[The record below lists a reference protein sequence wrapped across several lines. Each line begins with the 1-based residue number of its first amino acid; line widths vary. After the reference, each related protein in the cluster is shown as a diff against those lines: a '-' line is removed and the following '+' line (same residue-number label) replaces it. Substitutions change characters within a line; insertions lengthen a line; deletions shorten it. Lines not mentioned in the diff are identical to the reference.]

1 MRFRLFVHPEK
12 NGKAAETFELSLEN
26 GPVTLGRGPESPVP
40 LDDTLI
46 SRNHVSVTAQQGTLC
61 VMDLSSNGVWVNG
74 QPMPK
79 MTPVPVGEKDEVR
92 VPGYRL
98 YLQALRP
105 APTPPAPLPLPA
117 SLPLPAPPASRPSA
131 PPPQV
136 PAERWWKPS
145 ALELWT
151 LAAVALAAA
160 LLLLYRSA

>member
-26 GPVTLGRGPESPVP
+26 GPVTLGRGPDSPVP

-46 SRNHVSVTAQQGTLC
+46 SRNHVSVSAQQGTLC

-74 QPMPK
+74 QPIQK
-79 MTPVPVGEKDEVR
+79 MTPIVVSEQDEVR

-105 APTPPAPLPLPA
+105 SPPPPPPPPLPVPAAQPARPTPP
-117 SLPLPAPPASRPSA
+117 PP

-151 LAAVALAAA
+151 LAAVALAFA